1 MKPCKTNESLQ
12 KSLNGK
18 SRPTSQSPRTP
29 IIDLKRYALLL
40 LLLTLATIAML
51 HLAYQIAPV
60 HGFPG
65 K

>member
-1 MKPCKTNESLQ
+1 MKPCKSDESLK
-12 KSLNGK
+12 KSLNGTN
-18 SRPTSQSPRTP
+18 RPTSQSPRTP
-29 IIDLKRYALLL
+29 MIDLKRYALLL
-40 LLLTLATIAML
+40 LLLTLGTIAML

>member
-1 MKPCKTNESLQ
+1 MKQ
-12 KSLNGK
+12 
-18 SRPTSQSPRTP
+18 SRPNSHPRSSK
-29 IIDLKRYALLL
+29 IDLKGYAALL

-51 HLAYQIAPV
+51 HLAYQIIPV